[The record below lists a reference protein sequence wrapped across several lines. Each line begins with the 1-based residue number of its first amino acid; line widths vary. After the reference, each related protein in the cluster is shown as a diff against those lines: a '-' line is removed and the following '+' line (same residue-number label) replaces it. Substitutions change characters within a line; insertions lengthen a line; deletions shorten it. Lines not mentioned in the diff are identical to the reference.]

1 MKRLFALP
9 IVMVAL
15 MLCGCNE
22 IELPS
27 EGSGGK
33 NDDDKENVAS
43 PDSSDTFTI
52 ATLSRA
58 DDGEFIALKGYIVGY
73 MPTNTI
79 NKVVFNADD
88 AVSTN
93 IVLADRAAETDT
105 KLCAGLQLKAESDAR
120 VDLNLADNPAMLGQ
134 RIIAYGYK
142 GTYCNAP
149 GLKQVEVYEL
159 VDDDDDDEAGDNDNN
174 DSGDGAG
181 SKDEGGE
188 LFPTLVTEGTA
199 QPFEGC

>member
-1 MKRLFALP
+1 MKKLFALSV
-9 IVMVAL
+9 VMVAL

-33 NDDDKENVAS
+33 NDDDKENVTA

-52 ATLSRA
+52 ATLCRA

-79 NKVVFNADD
+79 NKVVFDADD

-105 KLCAGLQLKAESDAR
+105 KLCAGLQLKAGSDAR

-159 VDDDDDDEAGDNDNN
+159 VDDEAGDNDD
-174 DSGDGAG
+174 DSGDGAD
-181 SKDEGGE
+181 SKDDGGE

>member
-1 MKRLFALP
+1 MKKLFALSV
-9 IVMVAL
+9 VMVGL

-33 NDDDKENVAS
+33 EDDDNENVAA
-43 PDSSDTFTI
+43 PDSGDTFTI

-159 VDDDDDDEAGDNDNN
+159 VDDEADDSDDD
-174 DSGDGAG
+174 SGGGAG

-188 LFPTLVTEGTA
+188 LFPTLVTEEA
-199 QPFEGC
+199 VQPFEGC

>member
-1 MKRLFALP
+1 MKKLFALSV
-9 IVMVAL
+9 VMVCL

-33 NDDDKENVAS
+33 EDDDKENVTA
-43 PDSSDTFTI
+43 PDSDDTFTI
-52 ATLSRA
+52 ATLCRA
-58 DDGEFIALKGYIVGY
+58 DDGEFVALKGYIVGY

-105 KLCAGLQLKAESDAR
+105 KLCAGLQLKAGSDAR
-120 VDLNLADNPAMLGQ
+120 VDLNLADNPDMLGQ

-159 VDDDDDDEAGDNDNN
+159 VDDEADDSDD
-174 DSGDGAG
+174 DSGDGAD
-181 SKDEGGE
+181 SKDDGGE

>member
-1 MKRLFALP
+1 MKKLFALSV
-9 IVMVAL
+9 VMVGL

-33 NDDDKENVAS
+33 EDDDKENVTA

-52 ATLSRA
+52 ATLCRA

-159 VDDDDDDEAGDNDNN
+159 FDDDDEAGDNDDN
-174 DSGDGAG
+174 SGDGGG

>member
-27 EGSGGK
+27 EGPGGK
-33 NDDDKENVAS
+33 NDDEKENVAS
-43 PDSSDTFTI
+43 PDSSDTFTV

-93 IVLADRAAETDT
+93 VVLADRAAETDT
-105 KLCAGLQLKAESDAR
+105 KWCAGLQLKAESDAR

-134 RIIAYGYK
+134 RIIAYGNK

-149 GLKQVEVYEL
+149 GLKQVEMYEL
-159 VDDDDDDEAGDNDNN
+159 VDDEADDSDD
-174 DSGDGAG
+174 DSGDGAD
-181 SKDEGGE
+181 SKDEDGE

>member
-1 MKRLFALP
+1 MKKLFALSV
-9 IVMVAL
+9 VMFAL

-33 NDDDKENVAS
+33 EDNDKENVTA
-43 PDSSDTFTI
+43 PDSDGTFTI
-52 ATLSRA
+52 ATLCRA

-105 KLCAGLQLKAESDAR
+105 KLCAGLQLKAGSDAR

-159 VDDDDDDEAGDNDNN
+159 VDDDDDDSDD
-174 DSGDGAG
+174 DSGDSAD
-181 SKDEGGE
+181 SKDNGGE

>member
-1 MKRLFALP
+1 MKKLFALSV
-9 IVMVAL
+9 VMVGL

-33 NDDDKENVAS
+33 ENDDKENVTT

-52 ATLSRA
+52 ATLCRA

-105 KLCAGLQLKAESDAR
+105 KLCAGLQLKAGSDAR

-159 VDDDDDDEAGDNDNN
+159 VDDDDD
-174 DSGDGAG
+174 SGDGAD
-181 SKDEGGE
+181 SKGDGGE
-188 LFPTLVTEGTA
+188 SFPTLVTEGTA

>member
-33 NDDDKENVAS
+33 NDDEKENVAA

-105 KLCAGLQLKAESDAR
+105 KLCAGLQLKAGSDAR

-159 VDDDDDDEAGDNDNN
+159 VDDDDEADDSDD
-174 DSGDGAG
+174 DSGDDAD
-181 SKDEGGE
+181 SKDDGGE
-188 LFPTLVTEGTA
+188 LFPTLVTEGA
-199 QPFEGC
+199 VQPFEGC

>member
-1 MKRLFALP
+1 MKKLFALSV
-9 IVMVAL
+9 VMVAL

-33 NDDDKENVAS
+33 EDDDKENVTA

-93 IVLADRAAETDT
+93 IVLADRAAETDM
-105 KLCAGLQLKAESDAR
+105 KLCAGLQLKARSDAR

-159 VDDDDDDEAGDNDNN
+159 VDDDDSDE
-174 DSGDGAG
+174 DSGDGAD
-181 SKDEGGE
+181 SKDDGGE
-188 LFPTLVTEGTA
+188 SFPTLVTEGTA

>member
-1 MKRLFALP
+1 MKKLFALSV
-9 IVMVAL
+9 VMVGL

-33 NDDDKENVAS
+33 EDNDKENVTA
-43 PDSSDTFTI
+43 PDSDGTFTI

-58 DDGEFIALKGYIVGY
+58 DDGEFIALKGYIVDY

-105 KLCAGLQLKAESDAR
+105 KLCAGLQLKAGSDAR

-142 GTYCNAP
+142 GAYCNAP

-159 VDDDDDDEAGDNDNN
+159 VDDDDEAGDNDD
-174 DSGDGAG
+174 DSGDGAD
-181 SKDEGGE
+181 SKDDGGE

>member
-1 MKRLFALP
+1 MKKLFALSV
-9 IVMVAL
+9 VMVAL

-33 NDDDKENVAS
+33 EDDDKENVTA
-43 PDSSDTFTI
+43 PDSGDTFTI
-52 ATLSRA
+52 ATLCRA

-88 AVSTN
+88 AVGTN
-93 IVLADRAAETDT
+93 IVLADRAAETDM
-105 KLCAGLQLKAESDAR
+105 KLCAGLQLKVGSDAR

-159 VDDDDDDEAGDNDNN
+159 VDDEAGDNDD

-181 SKDEGGE
+181 SKDDGGE

>member
-1 MKRLFALP
+1 MKKLFALSV
-9 IVMVAL
+9 VMVAL

-27 EGSGGK
+27 EDSGGK
-33 NDDDKENVAS
+33 EDNDKENVTA

-52 ATLSRA
+52 ATLSLA

-93 IVLADRAAETDT
+93 IVLADRAAETDM
-105 KLCAGLQLKAESDAR
+105 KLCAGLQLKVGSDAR

-134 RIIAYGYK
+134 CIIAYGYK

-159 VDDDDDDEAGDNDNN
+159 VDDDDEADDSDD
-174 DSGDGAG
+174 DSGDGAD
-181 SKDEGGE
+181 SKDDGGE

>member
-1 MKRLFALP
+1 MKKLFALSV
-9 IVMVAL
+9 VMVAL

-33 NDDDKENVAS
+33 EDNDKENVTA
-43 PDSSDTFTI
+43 PDSDGTFTI

-105 KLCAGLQLKAESDAR
+105 KLCAGLQLKAGSDAR

-159 VDDDDDDEAGDNDNN
+159 VDDDDD
-174 DSGDGAG
+174 SGDGAD
-181 SKDEGGE
+181 SKGDGGE
-188 LFPTLVTEGTA
+188 SFPTLVTEGTA

>member
-1 MKRLFALP
+1 MKKLFALSV
-9 IVMVAL
+9 VMVAL

-33 NDDDKENVAS
+33 EDDDKENVTA

-105 KLCAGLQLKAESDAR
+105 KLCAGLQLKAGSDAR
-120 VDLNLADNPAMLGQ
+120 VDLNLADNSAMLGQ

-159 VDDDDDDEAGDNDNN
+159 VDDDDSDE
-174 DSGDGAG
+174 DSGDGAD
-181 SKDEGGE
+181 SKDDGGE
-188 LFPTLVTEGTA
+188 LFPTLVTEGTE

>member
-1 MKRLFALP
+1 MKKLFALSV
-9 IVMVAL
+9 VMAAL

-33 NDDDKENVAS
+33 EDNDKENVTA

-52 ATLSRA
+52 ATLSLA

-93 IVLADRAAETDT
+93 IVLADRAAETDM
-105 KLCAGLQLKAESDAR
+105 KLCAGLQLKVGSDAR

-134 RIIAYGYK
+134 CIIAYGYK

-159 VDDDDDDEAGDNDNN
+159 VDDDEADDSDD
-174 DSGDGAG
+174 DSGDGA
-181 SKDEGGE
+181 E

>member
-1 MKRLFALP
+1 MKKLFALSV
-9 IVMVAL
+9 VMVAF

-33 NDDDKENVAS
+33 EDNDKENVTA

-52 ATLSRA
+52 ATLCRA

-73 MPTNTI
+73 MPTNTM

-88 AVSTN
+88 AVSAN

-105 KLCAGLQLKAESDAR
+105 KLCAGLQLKAGSDAR

-142 GTYCNAP
+142 GAYCNAP

-159 VDDDDDDEAGDNDNN
+159 VDDDDDSDDGA
-174 DSGDGAG
+174 DSKGDG
-181 SKDEGGE
+181 GE
-188 LFPTLVTEGTA
+188 SFPTLVTEGTA

>member
-1 MKRLFALP
+1 MKKLFALSV
-9 IVMVAL
+9 VMFAL

-33 NDDDKENVAS
+33 EDDDKENVTA

-79 NKVVFNADD
+79 NKVAFNADD
-88 AVSTN
+88 AVNTN

-105 KLCAGLQLKAESDAR
+105 KQCAGLQLKAGSDAR

-142 GTYCNAP
+142 GVYCNAP

-159 VDDDDDDEAGDNDNN
+159 VDDDDD
-174 DSGDGAG
+174 SGDGAD
-181 SKDEGGE
+181 SKGDGGE
-188 LFPTLVTEGTA
+188 SFPTLVTEGTA

>member
-1 MKRLFALP
+1 MKKLFALSV
-9 IVMVAL
+9 VMVAL
-15 MLCGCNE
+15 MLYGCNE

-33 NDDDKENVAS
+33 EDDDKENVTA
-43 PDSSDTFTI
+43 PDSDGTFTI

-105 KLCAGLQLKAESDAR
+105 KLCAGLQLKAGSDAR
-120 VDLNLADNPAMLGQ
+120 VDLNLADNPDMLGQ

-159 VDDDDDDEAGDNDNN
+159 VDDDADDSDD
-174 DSGDGAG
+174 DSGDGAD
-181 SKDEGGE
+181 SKDDGGE
-188 LFPTLVTEGTA
+188 SFPTLVTEGTA

>member
-1 MKRLFALP
+1 MKKLFALSV
-9 IVMVAL
+9 VMFAL

-33 NDDDKENVAS
+33 EDDDKENVTA
-43 PDSSDTFTI
+43 PDSDDTFTI
-52 ATLSRA
+52 ATLCRA

-79 NKVVFNADD
+79 NKVVFDADD

-93 IVLADRAAETDT
+93 IVLADRAAETGT
-105 KLCAGLQLKAESDAR
+105 NLCAGLQLKAGSDAR

-142 GTYCNAP
+142 GVYCNAP

-159 VDDDDDDEAGDNDNN
+159 VDDDDGDSDD
-174 DSGDGAG
+174 DSGDGAD
-181 SKDEGGE
+181 SKDDGGE

>member
-1 MKRLFALP
+1 MKKLFALSV
-9 IVMVAL
+9 VMFAL

-33 NDDDKENVAS
+33 EDNDKENVTA
-43 PDSSDTFTI
+43 PDSDGTFTI
-52 ATLSRA
+52 ATLCRA

-105 KLCAGLQLKAESDAR
+105 KLCAGLQLKAGSDAR

-159 VDDDDDDEAGDNDNN
+159 VDDDEADDSDD
-174 DSGDGAG
+174 DSGDGAD
-181 SKDEGGE
+181 SKDDGGE

>member
-1 MKRLFALP
+1 MKKLFALSV
-9 IVMVAL
+9 VMVAL

-33 NDDDKENVAS
+33 EDDDEENVTA
-43 PDSSDTFTI
+43 PDSGDTFTI

-73 MPTNTI
+73 MPTNTM

-105 KLCAGLQLKAESDAR
+105 KLCAGLQLKAGSDAR

-159 VDDDDDDEAGDNDNN
+159 VDDDDD
-174 DSGDGAG
+174 SGDGAD
-181 SKDEGGE
+181 SKDDGGE

>member
-1 MKRLFALP
+1 MKKLFALSV
-9 IVMVAL
+9 VMAAL

-33 NDDDKENVAS
+33 EDNDKENVTA
-43 PDSSDTFTI
+43 PDSDGTFTI
-52 ATLSRA
+52 ATLCRA

-79 NKVVFNADD
+79 NKVVFDADD

-93 IVLADRAAETDT
+93 IVLADRAAETDM
-105 KLCAGLQLKAESDAR
+105 KLCAGLQLKVGSDAR

-159 VDDDDDDEAGDNDNN
+159 VDDDADDSDD
-174 DSGDGAG
+174 DSGDGAD
-181 SKDEGGE
+181 SKDDGGE

>member
-1 MKRLFALP
+1 MKKLFALSV
-9 IVMVAL
+9 VMVAL

-33 NDDDKENVAS
+33 EDNDKENVTA
-43 PDSSDTFTI
+43 PDSDDTFTI

-93 IVLADRAAETDT
+93 IVLADRAAETDM
-105 KLCAGLQLKAESDAR
+105 KLCAGLQLKVGSDAR

-159 VDDDDDDEAGDNDNN
+159 VDDDDD
-174 DSGDGAG
+174 SGDGAD
-181 SKDEGGE
+181 SKGDGGE
-188 LFPTLVTEGTA
+188 SFPTLVTEGTA

>member
-1 MKRLFALP
+1 MKKLFALSV
-9 IVMVAL
+9 VMVAL

-22 IELPS
+22 IGLPS

-33 NDDDKENVAS
+33 EDDDKENVAA
-43 PDSSDTFTI
+43 PDSDDTFTI
-52 ATLSRA
+52 ATLCRA

-93 IVLADRAAETDT
+93 IVLADRAAETDM
-105 KLCAGLQLKAESDAR
+105 KLCAGLQLKAGSDAR

-142 GTYCNAP
+142 GAYCNAP

-159 VDDDDDDEAGDNDNN
+159 VDDDDSDD
-174 DSGDGAG
+174 DSGDGAD
-181 SKDEGGE
+181 SKDDGGE

>member
-1 MKRLFALP
+1 MKKLFALSV
-9 IVMVAL
+9 VMAAL

-33 NDDDKENVAS
+33 EDNDKENVTA

-52 ATLSRA
+52 ATLSLA

-93 IVLADRAAETDT
+93 IVLADRAAETDM
-105 KLCAGLQLKAESDAR
+105 KLCAGLQLKVGSDAR

-134 RIIAYGYK
+134 CIIAYGYK

-159 VDDDDDDEAGDNDNN
+159 VDDDDDDSDD
-174 DSGDGAG
+174 DSGDGAD
-181 SKDEGGE
+181 SKDDGGE

>member
-1 MKRLFALP
+1 MKKLFALSV
-9 IVMVAL
+9 VMFAL

-33 NDDDKENVAS
+33 EDDDKENVTA
-43 PDSSDTFTI
+43 PDSDDTFTI
-52 ATLSRA
+52 ATLCRA

-79 NKVVFNADD
+79 NKVVFDADD

-93 IVLADRAAETDT
+93 IVLADRAAETGT
-105 KLCAGLQLKAESDAR
+105 NLCAGLQLKAGSDAR

-159 VDDDDDDEAGDNDNN
+159 VDDDDEADDSDD
-174 DSGDGAG
+174 DSGDGA
-181 SKDEGGE
+181 E

>member
-1 MKRLFALP
+1 MKKLFALSV
-9 IVMVAL
+9 VMVAL

-33 NDDDKENVAS
+33 EDDDKENVTA

-105 KLCAGLQLKAESDAR
+105 KLCAGLQLKVGSDAR

-159 VDDDDDDEAGDNDNN
+159 VVDDD
-174 DSGDGAG
+174 DSGDGAD
-181 SKDEGGE
+181 SKGDGGE
-188 LFPTLVTEGTA
+188 SFPTLVTEGTA

>member
-1 MKRLFALP
+1 MKKLFALSV
-9 IVMVAL
+9 VMVVL

-33 NDDDKENVAS
+33 EDDDKENVTA

-105 KLCAGLQLKAESDAR
+105 ELCAGLQLKAGSDAR

-142 GTYCNAP
+142 GIYCNAP
-149 GLKQVEVYEL
+149 GLKQVEMYEL
-159 VDDDDDDEAGDNDNN
+159 VDDEADDSDD
-174 DSGDGAG
+174 DSGDGAD
-181 SKDEGGE
+181 SKDNGSE

>member
-1 MKRLFALP
+1 MKKLFALSV
-9 IVMVAL
+9 VMVGL

-33 NDDDKENVAS
+33 EDDDKENVTA
-43 PDSSDTFTI
+43 PDSGDTFTI
-52 ATLSRA
+52 ATLCRA

-105 KLCAGLQLKAESDAR
+105 KLCAGLQLKAGSDAR

-159 VDDDDDDEAGDNDNN
+159 VDDDDD
-174 DSGDGAG
+174 SGDGAD
-181 SKDEGGE
+181 SKDDGGE

>member
-1 MKRLFALP
+1 MKKLFALSV
-9 IVMVAL
+9 VMVAL

-33 NDDDKENVAS
+33 EDNDKENVTA

-52 ATLSRA
+52 ATLCRA

-105 KLCAGLQLKAESDAR
+105 KLCAGLQLKAGSDAR
-120 VDLNLADNPAMLGQ
+120 VDLNLADNPTMLGQ

-142 GTYCNAP
+142 GAYCNAP

-159 VDDDDDDEAGDNDNN
+159 VDDDDD
-174 DSGDGAG
+174 SGDGAD
-181 SKDEGGE
+181 SKDDGGE

>member
-1 MKRLFALP
+1 MKKLFALSV
-9 IVMVAL
+9 VMVAL

-33 NDDDKENVAS
+33 EDNDKENVAA
-43 PDSSDTFTI
+43 PDSDGTFTI
-52 ATLSRA
+52 ATLCRA

-105 KLCAGLQLKAESDAR
+105 KLCAGLQLKAGSDAR

-159 VDDDDDDEAGDNDNN
+159 VDDDDNDSDG
-174 DSGDGAG
+174 DSGDGAD
-181 SKDEGGE
+181 SKDDGGE
-188 LFPTLVTEGTA
+188 SFPTLVTEGTA

>member
-1 MKRLFALP
+1 MKKLFALSV
-9 IVMVAL
+9 VMVAL

-33 NDDDKENVAS
+33 EDDDKENVTA

-93 IVLADRAAETDT
+93 IVLADRAAETDM
-105 KLCAGLQLKAESDAR
+105 KLCAGLQLKARSDAR
-120 VDLNLADNPAMLGQ
+120 VDLNLADNSAMLGQ

-159 VDDDDDDEAGDNDNN
+159 VDDDDSDE
-174 DSGDGAG
+174 DSGDGAD
-181 SKDEGGE
+181 SKDDGGE

>member
-1 MKRLFALP
+1 MKKLFALSV
-9 IVMVAL
+9 VMFAL

-33 NDDDKENVAS
+33 EDDDKENVTA

-105 KLCAGLQLKAESDAR
+105 KQCAGLQLKAGSDAR

-159 VDDDDDDEAGDNDNN
+159 VDDEADDSDD
-174 DSGDGAG
+174 DSGDGAD
-181 SKDEGGE
+181 SKDDGGE

>member
-1 MKRLFALP
+1 MKKLFALSV
-9 IVMVAL
+9 VMFAL

-33 NDDDKENVAS
+33 EDDDKENVAA
-43 PDSSDTFTI
+43 PDSGDTFTI

-159 VDDDDDDEAGDNDNN
+159 VDDEADDSDDD
-174 DSGDGAG
+174 SGGGAG

-188 LFPTLVTEGTA
+188 LFPTLVTEEA
-199 QPFEGC
+199 VQPFEGC

>member
-1 MKRLFALP
+1 MKKLFALSV
-9 IVMVAL
+9 VMVCL

-33 NDDDKENVAS
+33 EDDDKENVTA
-43 PDSSDTFTI
+43 PDSDDTFTI

-73 MPTNTI
+73 MSTNTI

-93 IVLADRAAETDT
+93 IVLADRAAETDM
-105 KLCAGLQLKAESDAR
+105 KLCAGLQLKAGSDAR
-120 VDLNLADNPAMLGQ
+120 VDLNLADNPAMLGL

-159 VDDDDDDEAGDNDNN
+159 VDDDDDDSDD
-174 DSGDGAG
+174 DSGDGAD
-181 SKDEGGE
+181 SKDDGGE

>member
-1 MKRLFALP
+1 MKKLFALSV
-9 IVMVAL
+9 VMVAL

-33 NDDDKENVAS
+33 EDDDKENVTA

-93 IVLADRAAETDT
+93 IVLADRAAETDM
-105 KLCAGLQLKAESDAR
+105 KLCAGLQLKARSDAR

-159 VDDDDDDEAGDNDNN
+159 VDDDDSDE
-174 DSGDGAG
+174 DSGDSAD
-181 SKDEGGE
+181 SKDDGGE

>member
-1 MKRLFALP
+1 MKKLFALSV
-9 IVMVAL
+9 VMVAL

-33 NDDDKENVAS
+33 EDDDEENVTA
-43 PDSSDTFTI
+43 PDSGDTFTI

-73 MPTNTI
+73 MPTNTM

-93 IVLADRAAETDT
+93 IVLADRAAETGT
-105 KLCAGLQLKAESDAR
+105 NLCAGLQLKAGSDAR

-159 VDDDDDDEAGDNDNN
+159 VDDDDD
-174 DSGDGAG
+174 SGDGAD
-181 SKDEGGE
+181 SKDDGGE